1 MLDVVALQADLNALH
16 AQGIKS
22 HMPYVFNDTL
32 VCCLN
37 DNAVTID
44 GERIWKSHIWNRATH
59 NFDQFNTGLDALAIE
74 CAPQM
79 RVGADGLF
87 YFSIVVT
94 NNRERGLF
102 GFTGQSLS
110 SIQNTTV
117 ARTNQAG
124 FLLATTRF
132 TTDKFVV
139 RGNETPAGLCAD
151 LLRIS
156 QPLRPQNDKV
166 FCVKHNFNLLHLS
179 PTNTSNRIIA
189 TFATP
194 GFSSC
199 GFSALLFDLDNLM
212 VAHRIFLPDG
222 SAPYKAHI
230 TEDVLF
236 YTERKTA
243 DFEDRQ
249 IAITTEFDLMPVQFF
264 DYFSFLNDF
273 FSNPVSSPPG
283 F

>member
-1 MLDVVALQADLNALH
+1 MLDIIALQADLNTLH

-37 DNAVTID
+37 NNAVTID
-44 GERIWKSHIWNRATH
+44 GERIWKAHIWNKTTH

-79 RVGADGLF
+79 RIGNNGLF

-94 NNRERGLF
+94 NNRERALL

-110 SIQNTTV
+110 TIQNTTV

-124 FLLATTRF
+124 FLLANVRF

-139 RGNETPAGLCAD
+139 RGNDTPVGLCTD
-151 LLRIS
+151 LLRMS
-156 QPLRPQNDKV
+156 RPLRPQDDNV
-166 FCVKHNFNLLHLS
+166 FCVKRYFNLLHLS
-179 PTNTSNRIIA
+179 PTNASNRIIA
-189 TFATP
+189 TLATP
-194 GFSSC
+194 DFSSC
-199 GFSALLFDLDNLM
+199 GFSAILFDLDNLM
-212 VAHRIFLPDG
+212 VAHKVLLPDG

-230 TEDVLF
+230 ADNTLF

-249 IAITTEFDLMPVQFF
+249 IAITNDFELVPVPFF
-264 DYFSFLNDF
+264 DYFSLLSDF
-273 FSNPVSSPPG
+273 FSNPVSAPPG